1 MLSEL
6 QVHSRFEKILTV
18 FKKFILK
25 LNEIPVLL
33 EMFDIVF
40 LVKYPSNLYIYQ
52 KFNKKENRY
61 KYRHVSNKLYYD

>member
-6 QVHSRFEKILTV
+6 SVHSRFEKKLTV

-40 LVKYPSNLYIYQ
+40 FVKYPS
-52 KFNKKENRY
+52 FNKKENRY